1 MAIHTVVL
9 QDPTVL
15 FLDHDRFM
23 KILRRER
30 LGVVVAV
37 FGLGDVFGHEGV
49 RQMAVDAASHSVVAR
64 LLPRIILRRHDMA
77 VCAGFGVGAEIGQS
91 FGIFK
96 CERTGPYQQPKQY
109 GQYRCLFIKTHFLPL
124 NEHWTAKRSCPTAT

>member
-1 MAIHTVVL
+1 MYHVFMAIHTVVL

-37 FGLGDVFGHEGV
+37 FGLGDIFADKIV
-49 RQMAVDAASHSVVAR
+49 REVAIDAGGGGMVAG
-64 LLPRIILRRHDMA
+64 LLPRIILRRHDVA
-77 VCAGFGVGAEIGQS
+77 VHAGFGVGAEIRES

-96 CERTGPYQQPKQY
+96 RERPGADQNT
-109 GQYRCLFIKTHFLPL
+109 
-124 NEHWTAKRSCPTAT
+124 